1 MKNIIVVNVR
11 KKKSCVQNNNN
22 SHKEKNM
29 SNKIEI
35 ETLVRNI
42 VKVWNDPEHLM
53 ERELLTRKMMR
64 QLYRELGDPN
74 PADYEGVGKYLYS
87 VSKVSGYTKFPIIK
101 TEDQLK
107 YINGDI
113 VYHINRPSETK
124 REIVENYL
132 RDGWSCAV
140 QAYNVLCDKYM
151 KHKDYDNIWIRF
163 ISTRDCSKYEYVL
176 VKED

>member
-1 MKNIIVVNVR
+1 
-11 KKKSCVQNNNN
+11 
-22 SHKEKNM
+22 M

-35 ETLVRNI
+35 ETLVKNI
-42 VKVWNDPEHLM
+42 VKVQDDKEHEM

-64 QLYRELGDPN
+64 QLYKELGDPN

-87 VSKVSGYTKFPIIK
+87 VSKVSGYTKYPIVIS
-101 TEDQLK
+101 EDETRW
-107 YINGDI
+107 INGD
-113 VYHINRPSETK
+113 VTYHISRPSETK
-124 REIVENYL
+124 QRIVENY
-132 RDGWSCAV
+132 RSDGWSCDV
-140 QAYNVLCDKYM
+140 QAYNVSCVKYM

>member
-42 VKVWNDPEHLM
+42 VKVQDDKEHEM
-53 ERELLTRKMMR
+53 ERELLTGKMLR
-64 QLYRELGDPN
+64 QLYKELGDPN
-74 PADYEGVGKYLYS
+74 PADYEGVGKYLHS

-124 REIVENYL
+124 RGIVENYL
-132 RDGWSCAV
+132 RDG
-140 QAYNVLCDKYM
+140 
-151 KHKDYDNIWIRF
+151 
-163 ISTRDCSKYEYVL
+163 
-176 VKED
+176 